1 METIFFDKLLFNES
15 EKAEHTQTMTW
26 ILLLCL
32 LYMYSLQKQ
41 INTILI
47 ITTAVNLG
55 QLSYEPLIGWWSL

>member
-41 INTILI
+41 IKTIFI